1 MRIERI
7 ELYNFGSYEGLNA
20 FELLSD
26 DPAKRIIIV
35 GGKNGAGKTTLF
47 TAMQICLYGH
57 ASFGFK
63 NSGKRYLKEIYDL
76 INNQA
81 RLDESKRAYVKMCF
95 SESKVDTD
103 RYEITRTWTWSNGI
117 ISEDFTATQNGDL
130 LDEET
135 SLNFQNYLL
144 HLIPPELHK
153 LYFFDGEK
161 IAEYFLGEQHNNIK
175 EALLVL
181 SGNDTYEILYNS
193 VRRLLNGVESDSK
206 SFAQEYADKKDVL
219 AKYARQEAAL
229 LRERQDIAIE
239 IERLESDLRREDEAY
254 ASTGGVTLEQWKALQ
269 HSLKDEEERR
279 ERLNGNLKGIAADVL
294 PFLIVK
300 DLLMDV
306 REQID
311 LEKALHAY
319 RVLQDSLGAPRF
331 KRHLTSAVK
340 KTSSQD
346 PASDAAILINAIQAF
361 FENRDLEAK
370 EPVFMLSEDESAS
383 VLNKISFIE
392 DYKTSAISQGR
403 REIEASIQ
411 HSTALREQLQR
422 SSIENF
428 EAHVERV
435 AEIKSQ
441 QGQAKNRQDKNGVDL
456 SALQSQIQDL
466 GKEVEAS
473 RKALEAELKKR
484 SVSALSDRVLLLVEE
499 LQDQQ
504 YKKLIASVER
514 DLNHKFKELI
524 RKDDFVDDIYLDHD
538 FSLHLVRN
546 QPVDVAALKLSAKK
560 HGVSALKESLRDRG
574 YRALVDALHTTEES
588 LGAALADCS
597 KETVVLPVELDH
609 SRFSNGEK
617 QILVMSLYWA
627 IMNQSHNELP
637 FIIDT
642 PFARID
648 TEHRANITEK
658 FFKELPGQLFVLST
672 DEELRREHLAAL
684 EQQIANVYMLEYG
697 GDKRTHISEGNYFEV
712 E

>member
-239 IERLESDLRREDEAY
+239 IERLESGLRREDEAY

-435 AEIKSQ
+435 A
-441 QGQAKNRQDKNGVDL
+441 QGIHL
-456 SALQSQIQDL
+456 SAVSVIHLVLIAERHMSDFFPTVLKLAQTCDSLLAGSFSGDFFEFGNHLAL
-466 GKEVEAS
+466 GAEIFSFLLAGTRCGFFLCVKERIA
-473 RKALEAELKKR
+473 RFLETAPHSIAVFLGD
-484 SVSALSDRVLLLVEE
+484 SAYGLPFFLHRYEFVGGRFPVGRVLEGFGTFGKGCLAGKV
-499 LQDQQ
+499 
-504 YKKLIASVER
+504 
-514 DLNHKFKELI
+514 
-524 RKDDFVDDIYLDHD
+524 
-538 FSLHLVRN
+538 
-546 QPVDVAALKLSAKK
+546 
-560 HGVSALKESLRDRG
+560 
-574 YRALVDALHTTEES
+574 
-588 LGAALADCS
+588 LG
-597 KETVVLPVELDH
+597 
-609 SRFSNGEK
+609 
-617 QILVMSLYWA
+617 
-627 IMNQSHNELP
+627 
-637 FIIDT
+637 
-642 PFARID
+642 
-648 TEHRANITEK
+648 
-658 FFKELPGQLFVLST
+658 
-672 DEELRREHLAAL
+672 
-684 EQQIANVYMLEYG
+684 
-697 GDKRTHISEGNYFEV
+697 
-712 E
+712 